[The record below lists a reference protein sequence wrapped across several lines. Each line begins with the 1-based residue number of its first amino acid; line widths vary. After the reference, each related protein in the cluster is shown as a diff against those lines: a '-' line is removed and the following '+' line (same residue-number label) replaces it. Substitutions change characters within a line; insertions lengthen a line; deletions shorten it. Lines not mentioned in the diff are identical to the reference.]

1 MSSVTAFVIGSGV
14 LSAVGS
20 MQRAEAEAAQENAA
34 RAEALYNAKQLEYAA
49 QQAYWERSTTV
60 SQQIDKGLKDIASG
74 RAAMGAAGNIGP
86 SAQSQVIGSAMNLD
100 QDLSAIYYRYTNEAI
115 QKKNA
120 AAIQRYN
127 AGVHKR
133 NRTNALLGGY
143 LNVATSIAN
152 TGLKGYDMGLWGSK
166 STGITFDGPVDASG
180 MYGAW
185 AG

>member
-1 MSSVTAFVIGSGV
+1 MSSATAYV
-14 LSAVGS
+14 VGS
-20 MQRAEAEAAQENAA
+20 MVLGAAGNMLKGESDAAQQDAA
-34 RAEALYNAKQLEYAA
+34 RAEALYNAQQLEYAA

-74 RAAMGAAGNIGP
+74 RAAMSAAGNIGP

-127 AGVHKR
+127 AGVYGR
-133 NRTNALLGGY
+133 NRTNALIGGLLGAG
-143 LNVATSIAN
+143 NSIAN
-152 TGLKGYDMGLWGSK
+152 TGLNAYKMGIWE
-166 STGITFDGPVDASG
+166 
-180 MYGAW
+180 
-185 AG
+185 